1 MLNVRNVR
9 PFSRHMFKSLLTFD
23 LLTPLRAPACS
34 VGRYRQRS
42 LLPVWN
48 ISRWIFSSDDS
59 TFMTV
64 SWKSPVYQPKCT
76 YKSPKNLHMCKTRMI
91 HLLKMRSFDW
101 LLNFQGKVSLEKIK
115 FIHLKINDA
124 IRKKKNETIERKY
137 ISNSDE
143 SDSEKLKI
151 FSELTK

>member
-1 MLNVRNVR
+1 
-9 PFSRHMFKSLLTFD
+9 
-23 LLTPLRAPACS
+23 
-34 VGRYRQRS
+34 
-42 LLPVWN
+42 
-48 ISRWIFSSDDS
+48 
-59 TFMTV
+59 
-64 SWKSPVYQPKCT
+64 
-76 YKSPKNLHMCKTRMI
+76 MCKTRMI

>member
-1 MLNVRNVR
+1 
-9 PFSRHMFKSLLTFD
+9 
-23 LLTPLRAPACS
+23 
-34 VGRYRQRS
+34 
-42 LLPVWN
+42 
-48 ISRWIFSSDDS
+48 
-59 TFMTV
+59 
-64 SWKSPVYQPKCT
+64 
-76 YKSPKNLHMCKTRMI
+76 MCKTRMI

-143 SDSEKLKI
+143 SDFEKFSI

>member
-1 MLNVRNVR
+1 
-9 PFSRHMFKSLLTFD
+9 
-23 LLTPLRAPACS
+23 
-34 VGRYRQRS
+34 
-42 LLPVWN
+42 
-48 ISRWIFSSDDS
+48 
-59 TFMTV
+59 
-64 SWKSPVYQPKCT
+64 
-76 YKSPKNLHMCKTRMI
+76 MCKMRMI

>member
-1 MLNVRNVR
+1 
-9 PFSRHMFKSLLTFD
+9 
-23 LLTPLRAPACS
+23 
-34 VGRYRQRS
+34 
-42 LLPVWN
+42 
-48 ISRWIFSSDDS
+48 
-59 TFMTV
+59 
-64 SWKSPVYQPKCT
+64 
-76 YKSPKNLHMCKTRMI
+76 MCKMRMI

-143 SDSEKLKI
+143 SDSEKWKI

>member
-1 MLNVRNVR
+1 
-9 PFSRHMFKSLLTFD
+9 
-23 LLTPLRAPACS
+23 
-34 VGRYRQRS
+34 
-42 LLPVWN
+42 
-48 ISRWIFSSDDS
+48 
-59 TFMTV
+59 
-64 SWKSPVYQPKCT
+64 
-76 YKSPKNLHMCKTRMI
+76 MCKMRMI
-91 HLLKMRSFDW
+91 HLLKMHSFDW

>member
-1 MLNVRNVR
+1 
-9 PFSRHMFKSLLTFD
+9 
-23 LLTPLRAPACS
+23 
-34 VGRYRQRS
+34 
-42 LLPVWN
+42 
-48 ISRWIFSSDDS
+48 
-59 TFMTV
+59 
-64 SWKSPVYQPKCT
+64 
-76 YKSPKNLHMCKTRMI
+76 MI

-143 SDSEKLKI
+143 SDFEKLKI

>member
-1 MLNVRNVR
+1 
-9 PFSRHMFKSLLTFD
+9 
-23 LLTPLRAPACS
+23 
-34 VGRYRQRS
+34 
-42 LLPVWN
+42 
-48 ISRWIFSSDDS
+48 
-59 TFMTV
+59 
-64 SWKSPVYQPKCT
+64 
-76 YKSPKNLHMCKTRMI
+76 MCKTRMI

-143 SDSEKLKI
+143 SDFEKLKI

>member
-1 MLNVRNVR
+1 
-9 PFSRHMFKSLLTFD
+9 
-23 LLTPLRAPACS
+23 
-34 VGRYRQRS
+34 
-42 LLPVWN
+42 
-48 ISRWIFSSDDS
+48 
-59 TFMTV
+59 
-64 SWKSPVYQPKCT
+64 
-76 YKSPKNLHMCKTRMI
+76 MI

-115 FIHLKINDA
+115 FIHLRINDA

>member
-1 MLNVRNVR
+1 
-9 PFSRHMFKSLLTFD
+9 
-23 LLTPLRAPACS
+23 
-34 VGRYRQRS
+34 
-42 LLPVWN
+42 
-48 ISRWIFSSDDS
+48 
-59 TFMTV
+59 
-64 SWKSPVYQPKCT
+64 
-76 YKSPKNLHMCKTRMI
+76 MCKMRMI

-101 LLNFQGKVSLEKIK
+101 LLNFQGKVSLKKIK

>member
-1 MLNVRNVR
+1 
-9 PFSRHMFKSLLTFD
+9 
-23 LLTPLRAPACS
+23 
-34 VGRYRQRS
+34 
-42 LLPVWN
+42 
-48 ISRWIFSSDDS
+48 
-59 TFMTV
+59 
-64 SWKSPVYQPKCT
+64 
-76 YKSPKNLHMCKTRMI
+76 MCKMRMI

-115 FIHLKINDA
+115 FIHLRINDA

-143 SDSEKLKI
+143 NDFEKLKI

>member
-1 MLNVRNVR
+1 
-9 PFSRHMFKSLLTFD
+9 
-23 LLTPLRAPACS
+23 
-34 VGRYRQRS
+34 
-42 LLPVWN
+42 
-48 ISRWIFSSDDS
+48 
-59 TFMTV
+59 
-64 SWKSPVYQPKCT
+64 
-76 YKSPKNLHMCKTRMI
+76 MCKMRMI

-143 SDSEKLKI
+143 SDFEKLKI